1 MLERHR
7 RERQIRK
14 NPAHAIDQTTALP
27 CEYAKKKKRFYPF
40 AVTTMCCPVAS
51 ESRSGSLPD
60 SNDQSQTESAAVRR
74 QRLSVAA
81 QRALAEAKARRQATA
96 ESARPM
102 PKEFQGPTGPEPT
115 RYGDWENKGIAS
127 DF

>member
-1 MLERHR
+1 M
-7 RERQIRK
+7 
-14 NPAHAIDQTTALP
+14 
-27 CEYAKKKKRFYPF
+27 
-40 AVTTMCCPVAS
+40 
-51 ESRSGSLPD
+51 PD

-81 QRALAEAKARRQATA
+81 QHALDEAKARRQATA
-96 ESARPM
+96 ETARPM